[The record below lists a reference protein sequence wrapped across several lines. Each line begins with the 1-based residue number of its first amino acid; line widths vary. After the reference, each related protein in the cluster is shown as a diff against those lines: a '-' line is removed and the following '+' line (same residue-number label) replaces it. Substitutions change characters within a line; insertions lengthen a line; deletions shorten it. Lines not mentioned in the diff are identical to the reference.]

1 MIILLPL
8 LAALNACHTN
18 GEPAD
23 AYGNFE
29 SVDILVPSEAQGRIL
44 RFGIQEGDR
53 LSRDQVVAVIDSSQL
68 YLKKLQLLTG
78 MESLNARNRTLDAQA
93 DAQRVQLSNLEREA
107 ERIGNLFSKGAATSK
122 QVDDI
127 RGQVALLQA
136 QIAATESQK
145 ASVRAERAALEV
157 QISQVEDQ
165 LSRCTVKNP
174 TTGTVLSKLKEE
186 GEFAVPGQPLYQLAY
201 LDELTLRAYVSGE
214 RVSLLKVGA
223 PVTVRY
229 DTPEG
234 LAQLEG
240 KVTWISAQAEFTPR
254 IIQTREE
261 RVSLV
266 YAFKVRVPNDGS
278 LKIGMPGEVIF
289 SPPS

>member
-29 SVDILVPSEAQGRIL
+29 SVELLVPSEAQGRIL

-78 MESLNARNRTLDAQA
+78 MESLNARNRTFDAQA

-127 RGQVALLQA
+127 RGQVALLEA

-201 LDELTLRAYVSGE
+201 LDALTLRAYVSGE
-214 RVSLLKVGA
+214 RISLLKVGF